1 MSKLWYKQPAN
12 EWEEALPLGN
22 GHMGAMI
29 YGKVSNE
36 LIQLNEENMWYGGEV
51 DRNNPDALASLPKI
65 RELIFEGKISDAE
78 KLMGYT
84 LSGCPESMHPYQTFG
99 TLHLNFTHPGTT
111 EEVTDYVRQLDI
123 ETAIYEERHI
133 IDDTAYYR
141 EALLTHLKMLWP

>member
-78 KLMGYT
+78 
-84 LSGCPESMHPYQTFG
+84 
-99 TLHLNFTHPGTT
+99 N
-111 EEVTDYVRQLDI
+111 
-123 ETAIYEERHI
+123 
-133 IDDTAYYR
+133 
-141 EALLTHLKMLWP
+141 